1 MQDFADF
8 AAAFALGNFS
18 ADWNYDGILDNADL
32 VAFSNETD

>member
-1 MQDFADF
+1 
-8 AAAFALGNFS
+8 LGNFS